1 MAMNFAPYQS
11 SPPES
16 ERAKSP
22 PLRSPTTSPKPGKQQ
37 RPIHAP
43 QPQRHIPSIADQE
56 DPWAAARAQRLPSPS
71 RYYDDENED
80 AAGYTDL
87 ESGAGGRWRND
98 YIGQDALR
106 GAGVT
111 YSGIGNVFETSL
123 NIPLHIEAPLA
134 YLLLPPAG
142 GVVLLLFEH
151 KSDYV
156 RFHAWQSALCF
167 GLLFMIHVIFSWTH
181 VISYMLLACDILL
194 ILYLAYGAWKNAET
208 LDRVEVPYLG
218 RLASSFVDDE

>member
-22 PLRSPTTSPKPGKQQ
+22 PPQVASLEPHS
-37 RPIHAP
+37 P
-43 QPQRHIPSIADQE
+43 QPQRNLGTVADRE
-56 DPWAAARAQRLPSPS
+56 DPWAAARNSRLPSPS
-71 RYYDDENED
+71 QFADEG
-80 AAGYTDL
+80 GYSDL
-87 ESGAGGRWRND
+87 EGGPRTND
-98 YIGQDALR
+98 YIGHHALQ
-106 GAGVT
+106 GGGVS
-111 YSGIGNVFETSL
+111 YGHADIFETSL
-123 NIPLHIEAPLA
+123 NIPLRIEATLA

-156 RFHAWQSALCF
+156 RFHAWQSSMLFSAVF
-167 GLLFMIHVIFSWTH
+167 LLHIIFSWTAI
-181 VISYMLLACDILL
+181 ISWLLFVGDLVL
-194 ILYLAYGAWKNAET
+194 ICYLAMCAFRNADT
-208 LDRVEVPYLG
+208 LDRVEVPFFG